1 MFEEFRFHMALT
13 GRLDDERRGPVVEML
28 HLRFGKT
35 GMNEFV
41 IDRLVLF
48 RQNDAGARFQ
58 IIGQ

>member
-1 MFEEFRFHMALT
+1 MALT